1 MEQLVY
7 ISTSRSEAPSLMEV
21 ESILSASRRNNARD
35 GLSGLLI
42 VGGRRFLQVL
52 EGPAE
57 QLDAAYAR
65 IKRDPRHFALVE
77 LSRRALAKRSFPNW
91 DMGYEAGQGD
101 LSELVFQLTSL
112 VDDPSLQAQLRGF
125 AQLHSK
131 AA

>member
-1 MEQLVY
+1 MEQLLY
-7 ISTSRSEAPSLMEV
+7 ISTSRSEGPSLVEI
-21 ESILSASRRNNARD
+21 ESILSASRRNNRRD

-57 QLDAAYAR
+57 QLADAYAR
-65 IKRDPRHFALVE
+65 IKRDPRHFAIVE
-77 LSRRALAKRSFPNW
+77 LSRRTVERASFPDW
-91 DMGYEAGQGD
+91 YMGYEAGGGD
-101 LSELVFQLTSL
+101 LSEMVYQLTSL
-112 VDDPSLQAQLRGF
+112 VDDASLQAHLRGF

>member
-7 ISTSRSEAPSLMEV
+7 VSTSRSEAPSLVEI

-52 EGPAE
+52 EGPAP
-57 QLDAAYAR
+57 QLDATYAR
-65 IKRDPRHFALVE
+65 IKRDPRHFAVVE
-77 LSRRALAKRSFPNW
+77 LSRKPVDKLSFPNW
-91 DMGYEAGQGD
+91 DMGYEAGQGS
-101 LSELVFQLTSL
+101 LAELVYQLTSMI
-112 VDDPSLQAQLRGF
+112 DEPSLQAQLRGF

>member
-1 MEQLVY
+1 MQQLVY
-7 ISTSRSEAPSLMEV
+7 VSTSRSERPSLLEL

-35 GLSGLLI
+35 SLTGLLI

-57 QLDAAYAR
+57 QLDLAYAR

-77 LSRRALAKRSFPNW
+77 LSCKPMTKRSFPDW

-101 LSELVFQLTSL
+101 LSELVHQLTSMIE
-112 VDDPSLQAQLRGF
+112 DPSLQAQLRGF
-125 AQLHSK
+125 ADLHSK